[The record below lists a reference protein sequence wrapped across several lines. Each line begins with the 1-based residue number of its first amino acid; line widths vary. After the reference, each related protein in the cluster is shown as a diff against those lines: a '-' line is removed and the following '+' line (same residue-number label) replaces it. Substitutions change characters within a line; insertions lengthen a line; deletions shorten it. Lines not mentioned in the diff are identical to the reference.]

1 MAIFLGRRWE
11 LRHPY
16 LYSYGALIALP
27 SEVPAVFR
35 APCPVPA
42 ALIEVCLVTMMLYAC
57 IFTCVCRV

>member
-16 LYSYGALIALP
+16 LYSYDALIALP

-35 APCPVPA
+35 APRPVPA
-42 ALIEVCLVTMMLYAC
+42 ALFGYHDAL
-57 IFTCVCRV
+57 RVYI